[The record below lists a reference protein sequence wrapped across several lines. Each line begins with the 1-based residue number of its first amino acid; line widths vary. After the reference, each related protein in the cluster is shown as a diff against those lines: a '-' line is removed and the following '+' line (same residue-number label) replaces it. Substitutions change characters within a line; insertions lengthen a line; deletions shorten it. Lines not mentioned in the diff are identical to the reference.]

1 MKTTVRILWGAIVA
15 MALIFPTAEIYAAQS
30 SAPQYNGYRG
40 GTNKP
45 EKPEKPDK
53 PGKPE
58 KPSGNR
64 PNGGRPGGNPGGITN
79 RPNHGHKPNGGK
91 PSGNPGGISNRPNHG
106 HHPGGKPD
114 IAPPHHPGHGHPTFS
129 PAPPPYRPHRPC
141 WKPVPRPHR
150 PPTFVPYHSAP
161 VLNTFIGLSFGLS
174 FSNSINLLWS
184 NGYDID
190 GYGETEIYLRNVRE
204 MSYKWEDAIAYYDR
218 MGQLTSISFSDS
230 SIRFNLSRYNKLQRK
245 LSKMYGPPASSYQVG
260 NMLQVVWFDRFGDH
274 FITLSYEQQPSFAGQ
289 TRYYTTLSYGYN

>member
-15 MALIFPTAEIYAAQS
+15 MALIFPTTEIYAAQS

-45 EKPEKPDK
+45 EQPEKPDK
-53 PGKPE
+53 PGKPD

-91 PSGNPGGISNRPNHG
+91 PGSNPGGISNRPNHG

-129 PAPPPYRPHRPC
+129 PAPPLYRPHRPC

-174 FSNSINLLWS
+174 FSNSIHLLWS

-190 GYGETEIYLRNVRE
+190 GYGETEI
-204 MSYKWEDAIAYYDR
+204 
-218 MGQLTSISFSDS
+218 
-230 SIRFNLSRYNKLQRK
+230 
-245 LSKMYGPPASSYQVG
+245 
-260 NMLQVVWFDRFGDH
+260 
-274 FITLSYEQQPSFAGQ
+274 
-289 TRYYTTLSYGYN
+289 